1 MPMNIGIIGAGNIA
15 AWMAKTIGPMPEAAS
30 FAVASRDLKKSFGI
44 RRRIRFPKS
53 LRFL

>member
-30 FAVASRDLKKSFGI
+30 FAAASRDQQQGRQ
-44 RRRIRFPKS
+44 RRGTHS
-53 LRFL
+53 SY

>member
-30 FAVASRDLKKSFGI
+30 FAVASRDLKKASAFAAEYG
-44 RRRIRFPKS
+44 FQKAYGS
-53 LRFL
+53 